1 MTKKNTN
8 RNRIYTIIA
17 LIVLAVLI
25 YIAENNLDAYNLRIL
40 NLGAIYVTLGV
51 SLNLIF
57 GFTGQ
62 FSLGH
67 AGFMAI
73 GAYVTTLLVLPPWYK
88 EMIFI
93 LEPLVWPFT
102 VMHTPFIIALIL
114 SGIFAAMAALLI
126 GLPVLRLKG
135 DYLGIATLGFAEIIS
150 IIANNI
156 PQITNGALGI
166 KGIPE
171 YTNLW
176 WTIGVAIVTI
186 YIIKGLIGSSY
197 GRALMAIR
205 ENEIA
210 AEVIGVNLTYH
221 KVMSFVIS
229 AFFAGVAGGL
239 FACLLTTIDPKAFMF
254 IMTFNILI
262 VVVMGGL
269 GSITGT
275 VIAAFLFNIFLEYL
289 RPIEAGFNIGSI
301 EIPKIPG
308 LRMVAFSVV
317 LLIIILY
324 KQKGLM
330 GGVEFSWEGFTGFFQ
345 KLFSGKK
352 SSEGSAV

>member
-1 MTKKNTN
+1 MKKQNEKL
-8 RNRIYTIIA
+8 YTVLA
-17 LIVLAVLI
+17 LCILAVLV
-25 YIAENNLDAYNLRIL
+25 YFAEKNLDAYNLRIL

-51 SLNLIF
+51 SLNLIY

-73 GAYVTTLLVLPPWYK
+73 GAYVTTLLVLPPYYK

-102 VMHTPFIIALIL
+102 VMHSPFIVALLL
-114 SGIFAAMAALLI
+114 SGLISALVAILV

-135 DYLGIATLGFAEIIS
+135 DYLGIATLGFAEIVR

-156 PQITNGALGI
+156 PQVTNGALGI

-171 YTNLW
+171 FSNLW
-176 WTIGVAIVTI
+176 WTVGVAVFTV
-186 YIIKGLIGSSY
+186 YIIKGLINSSF

-221 KVMSFVIS
+221 KVMSFAVS

-239 FACLLTTIDPKAFMF
+239 FACLITTIDPRAFMF
-254 IMTFNILI
+254 VMTFNILI
-262 VVVMGGL
+262 VVVLGGL

-275 VIAAFLFNIFLEYL
+275 IVAAFLFNFSLEYL
-289 RPIEAGFNIGSI
+289 RPIDAGFNIGPI
-301 EIPKIPG
+301 VIPAIPG
-308 LRMVAFSVV
+308 LRMVTFSAL
-317 LLIIILY
+317 LLIVILY
-324 KQKGLM
+324 MKNGIM
-330 GGVEFSWEGFTGFFQ
+330 GGIEFSWKG
-345 KLFSGKK
+345 LFRFIRKIFPNKK
-352 SSEGSAV
+352 SSEGSSI

>member
-1 MTKKNTN
+1 MEKKKET
-8 RNRIYTIIA
+8 RYTILALIA
-17 LIVLAVLI
+17 LAILVYFAQ
-25 YIAENNLDAYNLRIL
+25 NNLDDYKLRIL
-40 NLGAIYVTLGV
+40 NISAIYVTLGV

-93 LEPLVWPFT
+93 IEPLIWPFT
-102 VMHTPFIIALIL
+102 IIKAPFLIALII
-114 SGIFAAMAALLI
+114 SGLFAAGAALLI

-135 DYLGIATLGFAEIIS
+135 DYLGIATLGFAEIIR

-156 PQITNGALGI
+156 PQVTNGALGI

-171 YTNLW
+171 FTNLYW
-176 WTIGVAIVTI
+176 SVGVAIFTI
-186 YIIKGLIGSSY
+186 YIVKGLINSSY

-210 AEVIGVNLTYH
+210 AEAIGVNLTYH
-221 KVMSFVIS
+221 KVMSFTLS

-239 FACLLTTIDPKAFMF
+239 FACLISTIDPKAFMF
-254 IMTFNILI
+254 TMSYNILL
-262 VVVMGGL
+262 VVVLGGM

-275 VIAAFLFNIFLEYL
+275 VLAAFFYNFFLEYL
-289 RPIEAGFNIGSI
+289 RPVEAGFSIGPLT
-301 EIPKIPG
+301 IPKIPG
-308 LRMVAFSVV
+308 LRMVTFSV
-317 LLIIILY
+317 LLLLVIIFR
-324 KQKGLM
+324 QQGLL
-330 GGVEFSWEGFTGFFQ
+330 GGWEFSWNGLINIIKKIFFHQRATEGGN
-345 KLFSGKK
+345 G
-352 SSEGSAV
+352 

>member
-1 MTKKNTN
+1 MGKKKET
-8 RNRIYTIIA
+8 RYTILALIA
-17 LIVLAVLI
+17 LAILVYFAQ
-25 YIAENNLDAYNLRIL
+25 NNLDDYKLRIL
-40 NLGAIYVTLGV
+40 NISAIYVTLGV

-93 LEPLVWPFT
+93 IKPLIWPFT
-102 VMHTPFIIALIL
+102 IIQAPFLIALII
-114 SGIFAAMAALLI
+114 SGIFAAGAALLI

-135 DYLGIATLGFAEIIS
+135 DYLGIATLGFAEIIR

-156 PQITNGALGI
+156 PQVTNGALGI

-171 YTNLW
+171 FTNLYW
-176 WTIGVAIVTI
+176 SVGVAIFTI
-186 YIIKGLIGSSY
+186 YIVRGLISSSY

-210 AEVIGVNLTYH
+210 AEAIGVNLTYH
-221 KVMSFVIS
+221 KVMSFTLS

-239 FACLLTTIDPKAFMF
+239 FACLISTIDPKAFMF
-254 IMTFNILI
+254 TMSYNILL
-262 VVVMGGL
+262 VVVLGGM

-275 VIAAFLFNIFLEYL
+275 VLAAFFYNFFLEYL
-289 RPIEAGFNIGSI
+289 RSVEAGFSIGPLT
-301 EIPKIPG
+301 IPEIPG
-308 LRMVAFSVV
+308 LRMVTFSI
-317 LLIIILY
+317 LLLLVIIFR
-324 KQKGLM
+324 QQGLL
-330 GGVEFSWEGFTGFFQ
+330 GGWEFSWNGLINIIKKIFFHQRATEGGN
-345 KLFSGKK
+345 G
-352 SSEGSAV
+352 

>member
-1 MTKKNTN
+1 MGKKKEA
-8 RNRIYTIIA
+8 RYTILALIA
-17 LIVLAVLI
+17 LAILVYFAQ
-25 YIAENNLDAYNLRIL
+25 NNLDDYKLRIL
-40 NLGAIYVTLGV
+40 NISAIYVTLGV

-93 LEPLVWPFT
+93 IKPLIWPFT
-102 VMHTPFIIALIL
+102 IIQAPFLIALII
-114 SGIFAAMAALLI
+114 SGIFAAGAALLI

-135 DYLGIATLGFAEIIS
+135 DYLGIATLGFAEIIR

-156 PQITNGALGI
+156 PQVTNGALGI

-171 YTNLW
+171 FTNLYW
-176 WTIGVAIVTI
+176 SVGVAIFTI
-186 YIIKGLIGSSY
+186 YIVRGLISSSY

-210 AEVIGVNLTYH
+210 AEAIGVNLTYH
-221 KVMSFVIS
+221 KVMSFTLS

-239 FACLLTTIDPKAFMF
+239 FACLISTIDPKAFMF
-254 IMTFNILI
+254 TMSYNILL
-262 VVVMGGL
+262 VVVLGGM

-275 VIAAFLFNIFLEYL
+275 VLAAFFYNFFLEYL
-289 RPIEAGFNIGSI
+289 RSVEAGFSIGPLT
-301 EIPKIPG
+301 IPEIPG
-308 LRMVAFSVV
+308 LRMVTFSI
-317 LLIIILY
+317 LLLLVIIFR
-324 KQKGLM
+324 QQGLL
-330 GGVEFSWEGFTGFFQ
+330 GGWEFSWSRLINIIKKIFFHQRATEGGN
-345 KLFSGKK
+345 G
-352 SSEGSAV
+352 

>member
-1 MTKKNTN
+1 L
-8 RNRIYTIIA
+8 A
-17 LIVLAVLI
+17 LVVLGVLV
-25 YIAENNLDAYNLRIL
+25 YLAESNLDAYKLRIL
-40 NLGAIYVTLGV
+40 NLSAIYVTLGV
-51 SLNLIF
+51 SLNLIY

-73 GAYVTTLLVLPPWYK
+73 GAYVTTLLVLPSYYK

-93 LEPLVWPFT
+93 LEPLAWPFT
-102 VMHTPFIIALIL
+102 VIHAPFIVALFL
-114 SGIFAAMAALLI
+114 SGLFAAIAAFII

-135 DYLGIATLGFAEIIS
+135 DYLGIATLGFAEIIR

-171 YTNLW
+171 FTNLW
-176 WTIGVAIVTI
+176 WTVGVAVVAI
-186 YIIKGLIGSSY
+186 YIIKGLINSSY

-210 AEVIGVNLTYH
+210 AEVVGVNLTYH
-221 KVMSFVIS
+221 KVMSFVVS

-239 FACLLTTIDPKAFMF
+239 FACLITTIDPRAFMF
-254 IMTFNILI
+254 VMTFNILI
-262 VVVMGGL
+262 VVVLGGL

-275 VIAAFLFNIFLEYL
+275 VIAAFLFNFSLEYL
-289 RPIEAGFNIGSI
+289 RPVETGFNIGPVV
-301 EIPKIPG
+301 IPAIPG
-308 LRMVAFSVV
+308 LRMVSFSV
-317 LLIIILY
+317 LLLLVILY
-324 KQKGLM
+324 MKKGLL
-330 GGVEFSWEGFTGFFQ
+330 GGAEFSWKGLARFIRRI
-345 KLFSGKK
+345 FSNKK
-352 SSEGSAV
+352 SSEGSAS

>member
-1 MTKKNTN
+1 MKKNN
-8 RNRIYTIIA
+8 GKLYTILS
-17 LIVLAVLI
+17 LIVLAILI
-25 YIAENNLDAYNLRIL
+25 YFAENNLDAYNLRIL

-67 AGFMAI
+67 AGFMAV

-88 EMIFI
+88 EMIYI
-93 LEPLVWPFT
+93 LEPLVWPFSI
-102 VMHTPFIIALIL
+102 MHTPFIIALFL
-114 SGIFAAMAALLI
+114 SGIFAALAALLI

-135 DYLGIATLGFAEIIS
+135 DYLGIATLGFAEIIR

-171 YTNLW
+171 FTNLW
-176 WTIGVAIVTI
+176 WTVGVAVVTI
-186 YIIKGLIGSSY
+186 YIIKGLINSSY

-221 KVMSFVIS
+221 KVMSFTIS

-262 VVVMGGL
+262 VVVLGGI

-275 VIAAFLFNIFLEYL
+275 VIAAFLFNISLEYL
-289 RPIEAGFNIGSI
+289 RPIEAGFNVGPIVI
-301 EIPKIPG
+301 LAIPG
-308 LRMVAFSVV
+308 LRMVTFAAL
-317 LLIIILY
+317 LLIVILY
-324 KQKGLM
+324 KQNGLM
-330 GGVEFSWEGFTGFFQ
+330 GGIEFSWNGVSRFFQ
-345 KLFSGKK
+345 RLFSNKK
-352 SSEGSAV
+352 SPEGGAI

>member
-1 MTKKNTN
+1 MKKQNEKILTLF
-8 RNRIYTIIA
+8 A
-17 LIVLAVLI
+17 LIVLGILVYL
-25 YIAENNLDAYNLRIL
+25 AENNLDAYKLRIL
-40 NLGAIYVTLGV
+40 NLGAIYITLGV
-51 SLNLIF
+51 SLNLIY

-73 GAYVTTLLVLPPWYK
+73 GAYVTTLLVLPPYYK
-88 EMIFI
+88 EIIFI
-93 LEPLVWPFT
+93 LEPLAWPFT
-102 VMHTPFIIALIL
+102 VIHAPFIVALFL
-114 SGIFAAMAALLI
+114 SGLFAAIAAFII

-135 DYLGIATLGFAEIIS
+135 DYLGIATLGFAEIIR

-156 PQITNGALGI
+156 PRVTNGALGI

-171 YTNLW
+171 FTNLW
-176 WTIGVAIVTI
+176 WSVGVAVVAI
-186 YIIKGLIGSSY
+186 YIIKGLIESSY

-210 AEVIGVNLTYH
+210 AEVIGINLTYH
-221 KVMSFVIS
+221 KVMSFSIS

-254 IMTFNILI
+254 VMTFNILI

-275 VIAAFLFNIFLEYL
+275 VLAAFLFNYSLEYL
-289 RPIEAGFNIGSI
+289 RPIEAGFHIGPI
-301 EIPKIPG
+301 MIPAIPG
-308 LRMVAFSVV
+308 LRMVTFSVL

-324 KQKGLM
+324 KQKGLL
-330 GGVEFSWEGFTGFFQ
+330 GGLEFSWKGFFQ
-345 KLFSGKK
+345 LINKLFKNK
-352 SSEGSAV
+352 RSSEGSTM

>member
-1 MTKKNTN
+1 MKKQNEK
-8 RNRIYTIIA
+8 ILTILALIA
-17 LIVLAVLI
+17 LGALVYLAQ
-25 YIAENNLDAYNLRIL
+25 NHLDAYKLRIL

-51 SLNLIF
+51 SLNLIY

-73 GAYVTTLLVLPPWYK
+73 GAYVTALLVLPPYYK

-93 LEPLVWPFT
+93 LEPLAWPFT
-102 VMHTPFIIALIL
+102 VLQTPFIFALFF
-114 SGIFAAMAALLI
+114 SGLLAAIAALLI

-135 DYLGIATLGFAEIIS
+135 DYLGIATLGFAEIIRV
-150 IIANNI
+150 IANNI

-171 YTNLW
+171 FTNLW
-176 WTIGVAIVTI
+176 WTVGVAVVTI
-186 YIIKGLIGSSY
+186 YVIKGLIDSSY

-221 KVMSFVIS
+221 KVMSFTIS

-254 IMTFNILI
+254 LMTFNILI
-262 VVVMGGL
+262 VVVLGGF

-275 VIAAFLFNIFLEYL
+275 VIAAFLFNFFLEYL
-289 RPIEAGFNIGSI
+289 RPIEAGFRIGPI
-301 EIPKIPG
+301 EIPQIPG
-308 LRMVAFSVV
+308 LRMVTFAAL
-317 LLIIILY
+317 LLIVILY
-324 KQKGLM
+324 KQKGLL
-330 GGVEFSWEGFTGFFQ
+330 GGVEFSWKGFFQ
-345 KLFSGKK
+345 FFSKLFASKK
-352 SSEGSAV
+352 SSEGSSM

>member
-1 MTKKNTN
+1 MKKQNEK
-8 RNRIYTIIA
+8 ILTILA
-17 LIVLAVLI
+17 LIVLGILVYL
-25 YIAENNLDAYNLRIL
+25 AENNLDAYKLRIL
-40 NLGAIYVTLGV
+40 NLGAIYVTLAV
-51 SLNLIF
+51 SLNLIY

-73 GAYVTTLLVLPPWYK
+73 GAYVTSLLVLPPYYK
-88 EMIFI
+88 EMIYI
-93 LEPLVWPFT
+93 LEPLAWPFT
-102 VMHTPFIIALIL
+102 VIHTPFIVALFL
-114 SGIFAAMAALLI
+114 GGLFAAIAAFII

-135 DYLGIATLGFAEIIS
+135 DYLGIATLGFAEIIR

-156 PQITNGALGI
+156 PRVTNGALGI

-171 YTNLW
+171 FTNLW
-176 WTIGVAIVTI
+176 WSVGVA
-186 YIIKGLIGSSY
+186 Y

-221 KVMSFVIS
+221 KVMSFTIS

-254 IMTFNILI
+254 VMTFNILI

-275 VIAAFLFNIFLEYL
+275 VLAAFLFNFFLEFL
-289 RPIEAGFNIGSI
+289 RPIEAGFNIGPI
-301 EIPKIPG
+301 KIPQVPG
-308 LRMVAFSVV
+308 MRMVTFSA
-317 LLIIILY
+317 LLLVIILF
-324 KQKGLM
+324 KQKGLL
-330 GGVEFSWEGFTGFFQ
+330 GGFEFSWKGFFQ
-345 KLFSGKK
+345 FINKLFGNKK
-352 SSEGSAV
+352 SSEGSVR

>member
-1 MTKKNTN
+1 MKKQHEK
-8 RNRIYTIIA
+8 YLTIISIII
-17 LIVLAVLI
+17 LGIVVYLAQN
-25 YIAENNLDAYNLRIL
+25 YLDAYKLRIL

-51 SLNLIF
+51 SLNLIY

-73 GAYVTTLLVLPPWYK
+73 GAYTTALLVLPPYYK
-88 EMIFI
+88 EIIFI
-93 LEPLVWPFT
+93 IEPLVWPFT
-102 VMHTPFIIALIL
+102 VLHTPFIFALL
-114 SGIFAAMAALLI
+114 CSGFFAAIAALLI

-135 DYLGIATLGFAEIIS
+135 DYLGIATLGFAEIIR

-171 YTNLW
+171 FTNLW
-176 WTIGVAIVTI
+176 WSVGVALFTI
-186 YIIKGLIGSSY
+186 YIIKGLIQSSY

-205 ENEIA
+205 DNEIA

-221 KVMSFVIS
+221 KVMSFTIG

-254 IMTFNILI
+254 VMTFNILI
-262 VVVMGGL
+262 VVVLGGF

-275 VIAAFLFNIFLEYL
+275 VIAAFLFNFFLEYL
-289 RPIEAGFNIGSI
+289 RPVEDGLDLGIFS
-301 EIPKIPG
+301 IPKIPG
-308 LRMVAFSVV
+308 LRMVTFSAL

-324 KQKGLM
+324 KQKGLL
-330 GGVEFSWEGFTGFFQ
+330 GGVEFSWQGLFQFFNR
-345 KLFSGKK
+345 FFNKK
-352 SSEGSAV
+352 SSEGSAK

>member
-1 MTKKNTN
+1 MKKQNEK
-8 RNRIYTIIA
+8 ILTILA
-17 LIVLAVLI
+17 LIVLGILVYL
-25 YIAENNLDAYNLRIL
+25 AENNLDAYKLRIL
-40 NLGAIYVTLGV
+40 NLGAIYVTLAV
-51 SLNLIF
+51 SLNLIY

-73 GAYVTTLLVLPPWYK
+73 GAYVTSLLVLPPYYK
-88 EMIFI
+88 EMIYI
-93 LEPLVWPFT
+93 LEPLAWPFT
-102 VMHTPFIIALIL
+102 VIHAPFIVALFL
-114 SGIFAAMAALLI
+114 SGLFAAIAAFII
-126 GLPVLRLKG
+126 GFPVLRLKG
-135 DYLGIATLGFAEIIS
+135 DYLGIATLGFAEIIR

-156 PQITNGALGI
+156 PRVTNGALGI

-171 YTNLW
+171 FTNLW
-176 WTIGVAIVTI
+176 WSVGVAVVTI
-186 YIIKGLIGSSY
+186 YIIKGLIESSY

-221 KVMSFVIS
+221 KVMSFTIS

-254 IMTFNILI
+254 VMTFNILI

-275 VIAAFLFNIFLEYL
+275 VLAAFLFNFFLEYL
-289 RPIEAGFNIGSI
+289 RPIEAGFNIGPI
-301 EIPKIPG
+301 KIPQVPG
-308 LRMVAFSVV
+308 MRMVTFSALLLVV
-317 LLIIILY
+317 ILY
-324 KQKGLM
+324 KQKGLL
-330 GGVEFSWEGFTGFFQ
+330 GGFEFSWKGFFKFIN
-345 KLFSGKK
+345 KLFKNK
-352 SSEGSAV
+352 RSSEGSTM

>member
-1 MTKKNTN
+1 MKKQNEKL
-8 RNRIYTIIA
+8 YTVLA
-17 LIVLAVLI
+17 LCILAVLV
-25 YIAENNLDAYNLRIL
+25 YFAEKNLDAYNLRIL

-51 SLNLIF
+51 SLNLIY

-73 GAYVTTLLVLPPWYK
+73 GAYVTTLLVLPPYYK

-102 VMHTPFIIALIL
+102 VMHSPFIVALLL
-114 SGIFAAMAALLI
+114 SGLISALVAILV

-135 DYLGIATLGFAEIIS
+135 DYLGIATLGFAEIVR

-156 PQITNGALGI
+156 PQVTNGALGI

-171 YTNLW
+171 FSNLW
-176 WTIGVAIVTI
+176 WTVGVAVFTV
-186 YIIKGLIGSSY
+186 YIIKGLINSSF

-221 KVMSFVIS
+221 KVMSFAVS

-239 FACLLTTIDPKAFMF
+239 FACLITTIDPRAFMF
-254 IMTFNILI
+254 VMTFNILI
-262 VVVMGGL
+262 VVVLGGL

-275 VIAAFLFNIFLEYL
+275 IVAAFLFNFSLEYL
-289 RPIEAGFNIGSI
+289 RPIEAGFNIGPI
-301 EIPKIPG
+301 VIPAIPG
-308 LRMVAFSVV
+308 LRMVTFSAL
-317 LLIIILY
+317 LLIVILY
-324 KQKGLM
+324 MKNGIM
-330 GGVEFSWEGFTGFFQ
+330 GGIEFSWKG
-345 KLFSGKK
+345 LFRFIRKIFPNKK
-352 SSEGSAV
+352 SSEGSVM

>member
-1 MTKKNTN
+1 MKK
-8 RNRIYTIIA
+8 RNYNILTIIA
-17 LIVLAVLI
+17 LIILGILVYLAQN
-25 YIAENNLDAYNLRIL
+25 YLDAYKLRIL

-51 SLNLIF
+51 SLNLIY

-73 GAYVTTLLVLPPWYK
+73 GAYVTTLFVLPPYYK

-93 LEPLVWPFT
+93 LEPLAWPFT
-102 VMHTPFIIALIL
+102 VIHAPLIVALFLGGLMSAIAA
-114 SGIFAAMAALLI
+114 FLI

-135 DYLGIATLGFAEIIS
+135 DYLGIATLGFAEIIR

-156 PQITNGALGI
+156 PQVTNGALGI

-171 YTNLW
+171 FTNLW
-176 WTIGVAIVTI
+176 WSVGVAVFTI
-186 YIIKGLIGSSY
+186 YIIKGLINSSY

-221 KVMSFVIS
+221 KVMSFTIS

-254 IMTFNILI
+254 LMTFNIMI

-275 VIAAFLFNIFLEYL
+275 VIAAFLFNFLLEYL
-289 RPIEAGFNIGSI
+289 RPIEAGFQLGPIA
-301 EIPKIPG
+301 IPSIPG
-308 LRMVAFSVV
+308 LRMVAFSV
-317 LLIIILY
+317 LLLVIILY
-324 KQKGLM
+324 KQKGLL
-330 GGVEFSWEGFTGFFQ
+330 GGLEFSWEGFFQYFNRFFTN
-345 KLFSGKK
+345 KG
-352 SSEGSAV
+352 SSEGSAM